1 MFFQNSKEITSISTD
16 AQANKIVINETAI
29 DTSRVKLVSNWSTP
43 KSIASVVSHNVY
55 NAECDNVSTKID
67 GVVVKLPIKE
77 SIVLETIQGNLQSI
91 SVYREDV

>member
-1 MFFQNSKEITSISTD
+1 MFFQNPNQITSISTD
-16 AQANKIVINETAI
+16 AQANKIVINETVI